1 MIACLTRQSLEDSAF
16 EGASLDL
23 DKYSNSE
30 SIFLI
35 RRNEVNDL
43 IGAYI
48 EPITSNV
55 EMRLMRFIDGL
66 QQLDRV
72 DLYHTFA
79 SLNGTRV
86 IAGLLYESL
95 GHAYIKG
102 GITLTL
108 KRMKCTKALENCH
121 WKIQGGQQN
130 PDDSGMPIIFP
141 PNTAVIYEEL
151 TSVQPNQL
159 YVPRAR
165 NQVAFLILDSFLYI
179 FQFTVL
185 SLHDIKTQMDAS
197 LHKLL
202 EMLPPMEKWRFVF
215 LAARSMSRRLLRWR
229 NP

>member
-102 GITLTL
+102 GITLT
-108 KRMKCTKALENCH
+108 
-121 WKIQGGQQN
+121 
-130 PDDSGMPIIFP
+130 
-141 PNTAVIYEEL
+141 
-151 TSVQPNQL
+151 
-159 YVPRAR
+159 
-165 NQVAFLILDSFLYI
+165 
-179 FQFTVL
+179 
-185 SLHDIKTQMDAS
+185 
-197 LHKLL
+197 
-202 EMLPPMEKWRFVF
+202 
-215 LAARSMSRRLLRWR
+215 
-229 NP
+229 